1 MSNQFTYREGN
12 TNDIDQLKKLGVISY
27 SQFKS
32 VLAEDDWSKLN
43 SLLTSEELYSN
54 LLKISKC
61 FVCENNQE
69 IIGMAFLIPQG
80 NATEI
85 FQSDW
90 SYIRMVGVNPN
101 FKGNRI
107 GKRLTQMCID
117 YAKSQNENVVALHTS
132 EFMDAARH
140 IYESLGFKQIK
151 ELAPRY
157 GKRYWLY
164 KLEL

>member
-1 MSNQFTYREGN
+1 MLTYIFREG
-12 TNDIDQLKKLGVISY
+12 TSNDKEQLKRLGLVSY
-27 SQFKS
+27 RQFKS
-32 VLAEDDWSKLN
+32 LLTEDDWAKLN
-43 SLLTSEELYSN
+43 STLASEDLYSN

-61 FVCENNQE
+61 FVCEDNRE
-69 IIGMAFLIPQG
+69 IIGMAFFIPQG
-80 NATEI
+80 NPTEI

-90 SYIRMVGVNPN
+90 SYIRMVGVNPSSA
-101 FKGNRI
+101 GNGI
-107 GKRLTQMCID
+107 GKQLTKMCID
-117 YAKSQNENVVALHTS
+117 LAKSSNEHTVALHTS

-151 ELAPRY
+151 ELTARY

>member
-1 MSNQFTYREGN
+1 MSNQFTYREGD
-12 TNDIDQLKKLGVISY
+12 TNDLDQLKKLGVISY
-27 SQFKS
+27 SQFEG
-32 VLAEDDWSKLN
+32 VLTEDHWNRLHSF
-43 SLLTSEELYSN
+43 LLSENLYSE
-54 LLKISKC
+54 LLGISKC
-61 FVCENNQE
+61 FVCENNQG
-69 IIGMAFLIPQG
+69 IIGMTFLIPQG
-80 NATEI
+80 NPTEI

-101 FKGNRI
+101 FKGNGI

-117 YAKSQNENVVALHTS
+117 YAKGQNENVVALHTS

-151 ELAPRY
+151 ELESRY